1 MAIVKFVSDK
11 DCVVFID
18 MELAGKV
25 APDSMLKVTL
35 ESGGYLI
42 QIKDDDGHLI
52 KEYDLEIKA
61 SDNQVLQKINESNC
75 QIEGVIRNLRND
87 SSLRFYHQRAIF
99 CYNGN
104 YGYINSQYKIAIDP
118 VYSYVE
124 NFTNLKALVKKVFP
138 DGEKANI
145 IDLNG
150 NICLDRW
157 FDYIGSGEK
166 TILLKSEK
174 VFYVLSKVDY
184 SIVNQYIDAK
194 YNGKGELIPV
204 HKNIGVDDMYGYID
218 KTGTEAIP
226 FIYDYVWNFE
236 DNGFAKVKRFGFVN
250 SVDKN
255 GTLFYNLEQAIM
267 DGTTYRREKGWL
279 DEPGETDI
287 IEVYKACKLSKDE
300 CIKKGFGY
308 LFTPIKEGGNW
319 VLYSFGLDDYLRVND
334 EIVKCERLFY
344 YDDYYIAYRTE
355 GVCKFVIFN
364 NNNDIA
370 YSFNADEI
378 FVNFKTEQA
387 GYAGNDKK
395 SINNLIIKKNKK
407 YGIVNLAG
415 EIILP
420 IEYDLI
426 EPTEV
431 VQGNVEGNMGII
443 WKEDK
448 CSFIWMSNGEIL
460 EPFKYD
466 DIIVNS
472 ASGHTWLMNS
482 TFLVKEQGKY
492 GCVDF
497 NRKHILPSIYDSID
511 FNLEIDCYGYH
522 YKMLLYKDGKVGTY
536 EYCNYRSEL
545 KNYVVIETV
554 FSIDPEY
561 DECVFLKHKDSVT
574 SFTGMS
580 YVAVKKDNKWGIIDN
595 KPAGLNYYYDFDD
608 HWRNNPNL
616 KDLDFKYNS
625 LEELKDDADN
635 EFERRHDKYINRHR
649 FDW

>member
-11 DCVVFID
+11 DCQVFID
-18 MELAGKV
+18 MEFAGKV

-35 ESGGYLI
+35 ETGGYLI

-52 KEYDLEIKA
+52 KEYDLEIKV

-75 QIEGVIRNLRND
+75 QIEDVIGELRND

-236 DNGFAKVKRFGFVN
+236 DNGFAKVKRFGVIHA
-250 SVDKN
+250 VAKD
-255 GTLFYNLEQAIM
+255 GTLFFNLEQAIN
-267 DGTTYRREKGWL
+267 DGKVFNRKRSWL
-279 DEPGETDI
+279 EDSSESEVV
-287 IEVYKACKLSKDE
+287 EVYSARKLSKEDS
-300 CIKKGFGY
+300 IKRGFDY
-308 LFTPIKEGGNW
+308 LQYYPLKEGNRWGLSYYNEN
-319 VLYSFGLDDYLRVND
+319 VISLYSCNR
-334 EIVKCERLFY
+334 FY
-344 YDDYYIAYRTE
+344 YIDEMNENYLIYRKD
-355 GVCKFVIFN
+355 GICVIEAPEKKRYCF
-364 NNNDIA
+364 D
-370 YSFNADEI
+370 ADE
-378 FVNFKTEQA
+378 VVANFQIEQE
-387 GYAGNDKK
+387 GYCGHDTIT
-395 SINNLIIKKNKK
+395 INNVIIRKNNK
-407 YGIVNLAG
+407 YGIVSLDG
-415 EIILP
+415 KIILP
-420 IEYDLI
+420 IEYDMI
-426 EPTEV
+426 TPTEAI
-431 VQGNVEGNMGII
+431 QGNKTGVIGIV
-443 WKEDK
+443 WKDGK
-448 CSFIWMSNGEIL
+448 CSFVWMSNGEIL

-511 FNLEIDCYGYH
+511 FHLEIDCHGYH